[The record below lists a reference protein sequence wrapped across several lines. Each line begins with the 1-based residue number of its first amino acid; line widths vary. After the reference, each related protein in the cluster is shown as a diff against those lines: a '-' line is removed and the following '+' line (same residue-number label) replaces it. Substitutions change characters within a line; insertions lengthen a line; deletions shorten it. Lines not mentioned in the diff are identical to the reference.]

1 MKRSLSVAL
10 SAWAIAVG
18 LVATGS
24 AQAAIVTSTSNS
36 HQTLKGDWIIS
47 QTFRPPNLGNPPAT
61 AGGATRGGACL
72 KGTQRFTALLPQS
85 QVGLT
90 LSSHPT
96 FFWYV
101 PQSSATTAQFLL
113 MNRDDSQVV
122 YETTLTLPA
131 KAGIVSFT
139 LPATVKP
146 LEVGQRYHWF
156 LTVNCSTTDRNGNPS
171 ADGWVER
178 TTASTGLSEK
188 IQRTAERDLPALY
201 ADQGI
206 WYEALTSL
214 AHLRQKNPSD
224 TSLTASW
231 ERLLKSVGLDA
242 FATEPIVEPLA
253 ASNTVKLVD
262 Q

>member
-18 LVATGS
+18 LTTTTS
-24 AQAAIVTSTSNS
+24 SQAAIVTPTPIS
-36 HQTLKGDWIIS
+36 QTALKGNWIIS

-85 QVGLT
+85 QIGLT
-90 LSSHPT
+90 LSGHPT

-101 PQSSATTAQFLL
+101 PQSPATTAQFLL
-113 MNRDDSQVV
+113 MNRNDSQVV
-122 YETTLTLPA
+122 YETTLTLPT
-131 KAGIVSFT
+131 KAGIVSFK
-139 LPATVKP
+139 LPDTVQP

-156 LTVNCSTTDRNGNPS
+156 LTINCNTIDRNGNPN

-178 TTASTGLSEK
+178 AAPNAGLSEK
-188 IQRTAERDLPALY
+188 IQQTAERDLPTLY

-214 AHLRQKNPSD
+214 AQLRQANPSD
-224 TSLTASW
+224 SSLTANW
-231 ERLLKSVGLDA
+231 EKFLKSAGLGT
-242 FATEPIVEPLA
+242 FATEPLVEPLS
-253 ASNTVKLVD
+253 ASNAVK
-262 Q
+262 